1 VSLQVL
7 KVKPDAFSG
16 GRLSG
21 VTDACL
27 DFVTC
32 GCHLCSLVLQMIV
45 VYNA

>member
-1 VSLQVL
+1 MSLQVL
-7 KVKPDAFSG
+7 KVKPFSG
-16 GRLSG
+16 GCLSG